1 MKKILLSII
10 ASVAVLTGYCQE
22 FPVQPVKIITSL
34 PVGSGPDNVLRQVS
48 DRLSKKWKIPV
59 IVDNR
64 PGGAGGVGLLAYT
77 QSPADGHT
85 IYFSDSSV
93 VISYPILY
101 NNPDSIKNIKPL
113 VPVTQNYMM
122 LFTSSSTENF
132 ADLKSRM
139 LKNSSFGSWGVGS
152 AGHLAGLELNDFLT
166 VQQMHVPYKDYNQW
180 FVDVINQEVTYGY
193 ATIASSVK
201 MVQANKIKYVAYLGA
216 SRHPDFPDVPTL
228 HELTKHNFKY
238 TTAWLAFYIHKD
250 VSSVVSSKLEKDIR
264 EVLVSN
270 EIQAAMAIMNYR
282 PWNVTLVEFEKSVAD
297 ETKSYLYLTKKHNI
311 SIK

>member
-10 ASVAVLTGYCQE
+10 ASVAVSTGYCQE
-22 FPVQPVKIITSL
+22 FPTQPVKIITSL
-34 PVGSGPDNVLRQVS
+34 PVGSGPDTLLRQVS
-48 DRLSKKWKIPV
+48 DQLSKKWKVPV
-59 IVDNR
+59 IIDNR
-64 PGGAGGVGLLAYT
+64 PGGAGGVGLAAYT

-101 NNPDSIKNIKPL
+101 NNPDSIKSIKPL

-122 LFTSSSTENF
+122 LFSSVNTSNF
-132 ADLKSRM
+132 ADLKSKI

-152 AGHLAGLELNDFLT
+152 AGHLAGLELNDFLN
-166 VQQMHVPYKDYNQW
+166 VQQIHVPYKNFNQW
-180 FVDVINQEVTYGY
+180 FVDVGNQDVTYGY

-201 MVQANKIKYVAYLGA
+201 MVQANKIKYVAYLGS
-216 SRHPDFPDVPTL
+216 SRHPDFPGVPTL

-250 VSSVVSSKLEKDIR
+250 VSLPVSSKLEKDIR
-264 EVLVSN
+264 EVLVSS
-270 EIQAAMAIMNYR
+270 EIQSAMATMHYR
-282 PWNVTLVEFEKSVAD
+282 PWNATLVEFEKSVAN
-297 ETKSYLYLTKKHNI
+297 ETNAYRHLTKKHNI
-311 SIK
+311 SVN